1 MLDTLISSKTRLKLL
16 MKFFLNGNTTA
27 YLRGLESEFGDST
40 NGIRVELNR
49 FEAAGMIQSFTEGNK
64 KVYGANK
71 AYPLFREIHSIL
83 LKHIGLDQIIIN
95 VIQRLGHI
103 SHVFV
108 TGDLAVGKD
117 SPVIDLL
124 IVSDAIDKNYL
135 LELVEKAE
143 KLIGRK
149 IRFLLYSEAEYS
161 QLKGSMTKTNY
172 LLLWSDCD
180 CERASNH
187 FMDISGN
194 NTGSAAPPPIR
205 F

>member
-1 MLDTLISSKTRLKLL
+1 VLDTLISSKTRLKLL

-124 IVSDAIDKNYL
+124 IVSDEIDKNYL

>member
-1 MLDTLISSKTRLKLL
+1 VLDTLISSKTRLKLL

-124 IVSDAIDKNYL
+124 IVSDEIDKNYL

-180 CERASNH
+180 CECASNH

>member
-27 YLRGLESEFGDST
+27 YLRGLETEFGDST

-49 FEAAGMIQSFTEGNK
+49 FEAAGMIQSIAEGNK
-64 KVYGANK
+64 KVYAANK

-83 LKHIGLDQIIIN
+83 LKHIGLDQIVIN

-108 TGDLAVGKD
+108 TGDLAIGKD
-117 SPVIDLL
+117 SAVIDLL
-124 IVSDAIDKNYL
+124 IVSDEIDKAYL
-135 LELVEKAE
+135 LELIEKAE

-149 IRFLLYSEAEYS
+149 IRFLLYSESEYQQFKS
-161 QLKGSMTKTNY
+161 SMSNTHY
-172 LLLWSDCD
+172 LLLWSDCT
-180 CERASNH
+180 CECASSH
-187 FMDISGN
+187 F
-194 NTGSAAPPPIR
+194 R
-205 F
+205 ELE

>member
-124 IVSDAIDKNYL
+124 IVSDEIDKNYL